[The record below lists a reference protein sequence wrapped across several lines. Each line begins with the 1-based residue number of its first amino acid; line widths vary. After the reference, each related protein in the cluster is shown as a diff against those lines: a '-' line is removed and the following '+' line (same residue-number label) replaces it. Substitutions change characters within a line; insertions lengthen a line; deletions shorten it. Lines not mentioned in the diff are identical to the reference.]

1 MKAFERVER
10 LAAESDNQYTLAL
23 AMAKRV
29 RALREGAP
37 CLVPGVRDSRHNAVR
52 AAMEEFARGLIAYE
66 GTNGETATTEG
77 DGK

>member
-1 MKAFERVER
+1 MKAFERVEK

-29 RALREGAP
+29 RALRDGAP
-37 CLVPGVRDSRHNAVR
+37 CLVPAVRDSRHNAVR

-66 GTNGETATTEG
+66 TTDMDTGKTEG